1 MIGGALRKKEYPG
14 VMLNPHG
21 KLIDAPFWVFARLEK
36 LNLLERD
43 RQSGIFRIQKVAI
56 PLMEI
61 FDGPDFRPGLP
72 IRAYDPG
79 RIRVR
84 CDDSGYR
91 GAFMAI
97 LGRDCAGL
105 PHKAVEQTRELESDL
120 DHTLHPSFVD
130 AAAVEVVRDVKRS
143 RKRKRRR

>member
-1 MIGGALRKKEYPG
+1 MHDPDFDGTVI
-14 VMLNPHG
+14 NPYG
-21 KLIDAPFWVFARLEK
+21 KQIDLPYWVFTRLK
-36 LNLLERD
+36 RLHLLERD
-43 RQSGIFRIQKVAI
+43 HWTGLRRISDRAI

-120 DHTLHPSFVD
+120 DHTLHPSFVN
-130 AAAVEVVRDVKRS
+130 AAAVEVVRDVKRN
-143 RKRKRRR
+143 RKRKRKR